1 MKEKVPLFKSW
12 RSWYIFILVVLLC
25 QIVLFEWITNLFK

>member
-12 RSWYIFILVVLLC
+12 RSWYIFIVLFLLC
-25 QIVLFEWITNLFK
+25 QIVLFEWMTKLFK